1 MNRTEHEISGGR
13 RMWLYSFGVR
23 EERYLEAVEA
33 RQNGDEERVAALIRE
48 NVGLETLLI
57 QFGDDETRA

>member
-1 MNRTEHEISGGR
+1 
-13 RMWLYSFGVR
+13 MWLYSFGVP
-23 EERYLEAVEA
+23 ESVLIEALRA
-33 RQNGDEERVAALIRE
+33 RGEGDEERVTELIRE

>member
-1 MNRTEHEISGGR
+1 
-13 RMWLYSFGVR
+13 MWLYRFGVR
-23 EERYLEAVEA
+23 EERYLEAAEA
-33 RQNGDEERVAALIRE
+33 RRNGDEERVAALIRE